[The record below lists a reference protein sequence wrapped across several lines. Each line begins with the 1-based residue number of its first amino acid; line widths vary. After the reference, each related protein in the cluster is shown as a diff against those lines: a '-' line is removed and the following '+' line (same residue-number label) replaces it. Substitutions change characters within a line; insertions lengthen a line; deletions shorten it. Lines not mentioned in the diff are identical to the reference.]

1 MGSDPKPRGRVL
13 AIAGS
18 DPSGGAG
25 IEADIK
31 TITALGGFAATA
43 ITAITL
49 QDTHGVH
56 DIRYMDPVFVG
67 RQIEA
72 VMADIGADCIKI
84 GMLGSA
90 DMVRAV
96 AGALKEAA
104 AGIPVVLDPVLAS
117 TRGQD
122 FLGAEALEDLTTL
135 LLPAAS
141 LLTPNIHEAQ
151 ALTGLEIGSAED
163 MQPAAL
169 ALIEMGAGAVLL
181 KGSHLPGPTITDLLI
196 WADGSRVFE
205 APRIDSKNTH
215 GTGCTLA
222 SAVATGLAFGLPLE
236 SAASTARDFVRRA
249 IELAPGLG
257 GGDGPLGHAAAG
269 GKAGAKKGSENV

>member
-1 MGSDPKPRGRVL
+1 MSGPSVRGRVL

-84 GMLGSA
+84 GMLGPA

-96 AGALKEAA
+96 AGALKVAA

-117 TRGQD
+117 TRGQN
-122 FLGAEALEDLTTL
+122 LLEAEALADLTTL
-135 LLPAAS
+135 LLPSAS
-141 LLTPNIHEAQ
+141 LLTPNIHEAET
-151 ALTGLEIGSAED
+151 LTGLRIGSAED
-163 MQPAAL
+163 MRQAAL

-181 KGSHLPGPTITDLLI
+181 KGSHLPGPTITDLLV

-222 SAVATGLAFGLPLE
+222 SGVAAGLAFGLPLE
-236 SAASTARDFVRRA
+236 GAVGKARDFVRRA
-249 IELAPGLG
+249 IEQAPGFG

-269 GKAGAKKGSENV
+269 GKGGAKKSSENA